1 MDWREMGAQGDW
13 QGSPCDGPGWR
24 RPGTWEAGCE
34 GGSGKWPMT
43 CRSREGGLLEFAKPG
58 QAPPADC
65 AGSQNLKRGQEVC
78 GSHSEPLRGG
88 KRVFRHLKESWL
100 VGGHFVRDLK
110 RRSASFIKRNGDTS
124 ASFLLACLFQS
135 PLFPQ
140 MGHHTELQL
149 FLTS

>member
-24 RPGTWEAGCE
+24 RPGAWEAGCE

-65 AGSQNLKRGQEVC
+65 AGSQNLKRGQEAC

-100 VGGHFVRDLK
+100 VGGHFVRD
-110 RRSASFIKRNGDTS
+110 RSSPFASLPSCRAWS
-124 ASFLLACLFQS
+124 SL
-135 PLFPQ
+135 
-140 MGHHTELQL
+140 
-149 FLTS
+149 